1 MNAAFFRQIAQN
13 KTFNNFILVTILAAA
28 IVVGVQTYGEKV
40 AAWHGLL
47 EVLDLI
53 ILAIFTIELIVKL
66 LAEGNKPQNF
76 FKDNWN
82 IFDFIIVAVCW
93 LAHFI
98 PGMNAG
104 FIAVI
109 RLARVLRV
117 LRLINALPQLR
128 LLVDAMLK
136 SIPSMGY
143 VGILLGVLF
152 YIYAAMGVFLF
163 GGNDPVHFENLQ
175 RAMVTLFQI
184 VTLEGWA
191 DIMYINV
198 LGCNDPVYGNPD
210 CTKPNPMGI
219 WAVIYF
225 VSFVLIGTMVVLN
238 LFIGVIMNSMDEARE
253 EQAREN
259 RLAEKERNGIAKVED
274 ELEGLHDQLEEIKQ
288 QINLLSH
295 RLRKGDKLPLN

>member
-1 MNAAFFRQIAQN
+1 MSKGMNAAFFRQIAQN
-13 KTFNNFILVTILAAA
+13 KYFNNFILITILAAA
-28 IVVGVQTYGEKV
+28 IVVGIQTYGERV
-40 AAWHGLL
+40 AAYHGIL
-47 EVLDLI
+47 EVLDLL
-53 ILAIFTIELIVKL
+53 ILAIFTVEIVVKL
-66 LAEGNKPQNF
+66 LAEGNQVGNF
-76 FKDNWN
+76 FKDSWN
-82 IFDFIIVAVCW
+82 IFDFVIVAVCW
-93 LAHFI
+93 AAHFV

-163 GGNDPVHFENLQ
+163 GGNDPVNFGNLQ

-191 DIMYINV
+191 DIMYLNV
-198 LGCNDPVYGNPD
+198 LGCDNPTYGREN
-210 CTKPNPMGI
+210 CLHPNPMGA
-219 WAVIYF
+219 WAVLYF
-225 VSFVLIGTMVVLN
+225 ISFVLIGTMVVLN

-259 RLAEKERNGIAKVED
+259 RLADLEASGMSRVED
-274 ELEGLHDQLEEIKQ
+274 ELTDLHDQLEGMKQ
-288 QINLLSH
+288 QISLLSY
-295 RLRKGDKLPLN
+295 RIKKQR

>member
-1 MNAAFFRQIAQN
+1 MNSEFFAKIARS
-13 KTFNNFILVTILAAA
+13 KAFNNFILVTILAAA
-28 IVVGVQTYGEKV
+28 VVVGLQTYGDKL
-40 AAWHGLL
+40 AAWQGLL
-47 EVLDLI
+47 EKLDLI
-53 ILAIFTIELIVKL
+53 ILLIFTFELVVKV
-66 LAEGNKPQNF
+66 LAEGAHPLRY

-82 IFDFIIVAVCW
+82 IFDFLIVAICW
-93 LAHFI
+93 LAHFV

-104 FIAVI
+104 FVAVI

-143 VGILLGVLF
+143 VGVLLGVLF

-163 GGNDPVHFENLQ
+163 GQNDPVYFGNLQ

-191 DIMYINV
+191 DIMYGNV
-198 LGCNDPVYGNPD
+198 YGCNHPVYGRED
-210 CTKPNPMGI
+210 CTHPNAMGV

-225 VSFVLIGTMVVLN
+225 ISFVLIGTMVVLN
-238 LFIGVIMNSMDEARE
+238 LFIGVIMNSMDEARADQKRE
-253 EQAREN
+253 LQLAAQQEDGMAR
-259 RLAEKERNGIAKVED
+259 VED
-274 ELEGLHDQLEEIKQ
+274 ELVMLHDQLEEIKQ
-288 QINLLSH
+288 KIDLLTH
-295 RLRKGDKLPLN
+295 RIKNNT

>member
-1 MNAAFFRQIAQN
+1 MNASFFKAISQN
-13 KTFNNFILVTILAAA
+13 KLFNNFILITILAAA
-28 IVVGVQTYGEKV
+28 IVVGIQTYGEKV
-40 AAWHGLL
+40 AKWHGIL
-47 EVLDLI
+47 EVLDLL
-53 ILAIFTIELIVKL
+53 ILLIFTFELVVKF
-66 LAEGNKPQNF
+66 LAEGNKPLNY
-76 FKDNWN
+76 FKDSWN
-82 IFDFIIVAVCW
+82 VFDFLIVAVCW

-98 PGMNAG
+98 PGINGG

-163 GGNDPVHFENLQ
+163 GGNDPVHFANLQ

-191 DIMYINV
+191 DIMYVNV
-198 LGCNDPVYGNPD
+198 LGCNDPDYKTEMCTNP
-210 CTKPNPMGI
+210 NAMGI
-219 WAVIYF
+219 WAVLYF
-225 VSFVLIGTMVVLN
+225 ISFVLIGTMVVLN

-259 RLAEKERNGIAKVED
+259 RLADLEANGFQKVED
-274 ELEGLHDQLEEIKQ
+274 ELIVLHDQLEEIKQ
-288 QINLLSH
+288 QINLISH
-295 RLRKGDKLPLN
+295 KLRKENS

>member
-1 MNAAFFRQIAQN
+1 MNAEFFAKIAQN
-13 KTFNNFILVTILAAA
+13 RAFNNFILVTILVAAV
-28 IVVGVQTYGEKV
+28 VVGIQTYGERV
-40 AAWHGLL
+40 AEWHTIL
-47 EVLDLI
+47 ESIDLI
-53 ILAIFTIELIVKL
+53 ILLIFTFEIVVKL
-66 LAEGNKPQNF
+66 LAEGSHPFRF
-76 FKDNWN
+76 FRDSWN
-82 IFDFIIVAVCW
+82 VFDFLIVAICW

-104 FIAVI
+104 LIAVI

-163 GGNDPVHFENLQ
+163 GQNDPVHFGNLQ

-191 DIMYINV
+191 DIMYTNIF
-198 LGCNDPVYGNPD
+198 GCNDPVYGTDD
-210 CTKPNPMGI
+210 CTNPSAMGA

-225 VSFVLIGTMVVLN
+225 ISFVLVGTMVVLN
-238 LFIGVIMNSMDEARE
+238 LFIGVIMNSMDEARSD
-253 EQAREN
+253 QAREN
-259 RLAEKERNGIAKVED
+259 RLAAMEANGIARVED
-274 ELEGLHDQLEEIKQ
+274 ELLMLHDQLEEIKQ
-288 QINLLSH
+288 QISLLSH
-295 RLRKGDKLPLN
+295 RLKSKP